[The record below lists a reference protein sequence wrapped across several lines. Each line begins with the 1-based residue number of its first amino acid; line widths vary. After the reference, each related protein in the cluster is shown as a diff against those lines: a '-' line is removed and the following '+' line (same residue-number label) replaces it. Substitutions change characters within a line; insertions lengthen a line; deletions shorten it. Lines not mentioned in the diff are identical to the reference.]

1 MGSLGMDLAESIA
14 ITQRKEVKSMQIKT
28 SLLAAVLLLGN
39 LAGSALAAD
48 GVLFK
53 QEAGNFCHMKFP
65 AIEESTLLTDH
76 PQLKSADSGDIID
89 YYGSCDHD
97 PLGKDEVISQ
107 MNDPLRGLPVGS
119 YRTEQ

>member
-1 MGSLGMDLAESIA
+1 
-14 ITQRKEVKSMQIKT
+14 MQIKT
-28 SLLAAVLLLGN
+28 SILATVLLLGS

-48 GVLFK
+48 GVLLK
-53 QEAGNFCHMKFP
+53 EEASNYCHMKFP
-65 AIEESTLLTDH
+65 AIEENTLLTDH
-76 PQLKSADSGDIID
+76 PRLKSADSGDVID